1 VEFEER
7 DGLRVL
13 VVPIRLSNGGQATLS
28 ERWKTVPTF
37 LRKVYPIS
45 QDDIVWTLRREVDAS
60 GLDLMTEAG
69 QRELI
74 RRLKSRQSFLC
85 RISGGLLSCPNVIL
99 GILPDVPICDT
110 SGTNCF
116 PPGRFYHGYDVAIAK
131 DVSNLALIAAHEIGH
146 YLTLGDEY
154 GRPPGYP
161 NAGGGFLCLV
171 NPPPAL
177 YCGRDGT
184 GQTPPSPCFQ
194 CSDSQAQPWN
204 PGAIDGRGSKVR
216 AIEDEPFDVDAIKA
230 LGDRLSFMGSA
241 GDQMEN
247 YWVTPA
253 AYNHMFYHQRPATVQ
268 DSSVES
274 TDRVAIISG
283 WVGRTGDAHLYPA
296 YYVTAASPSAFTG
309 TYSIDVLDVHGQP
322 LASQGFDVS
331 FVVFSNPLQDIE
343 KAPFD
348 VAVRFPDGARTVRVR
363 KGTQILTEVAV
374 SPSAPDAAMVHPT
387 GGETWTAGGN
397 YTIRWQASDPDGG
410 LLYYTVLYRQGT
422 SDWIVLGADLTTNEL
437 TVDAAGLPGG
447 NAAQVQVLATDGINT
462 ATAES
467 GLFTVGRKGPEAF
480 ITYPAEGA
488 SFMPGV
494 SFFLQGT
501 AYDLE
506 DGTLPDSAYRWTS
519 NKDGDLGTGAS
530 NLVILSPSPHVITL
544 TVTDSDGNTAVKTL
558 RISAGSQ
565 QFMPLI
571 YRSQ

>member
-1 VEFEER
+1 
-7 DGLRVL
+7 
-13 VVPIRLSNGGQATLS
+13 
-28 ERWKTVPTF
+28 
-37 LRKVYPIS
+37 
-45 QDDIVWTLRREVDAS
+45 
-60 GLDLMTEAG
+60 
-69 QRELI
+69 
-74 RRLKSRQSFLC
+74 
-85 RISGGLLSCPNVIL
+85 
-99 GILPDVPICDT
+99 
-110 SGTNCF
+110 
-116 PPGRFYHGYDVAIAK
+116 
-131 DVSNLALIAAHEIGH
+131 
-146 YLTLGDEY
+146 
-154 GRPPGYP
+154 
-161 NAGGGFLCLV
+161 
-171 NPPPAL
+171 
-177 YCGRDGT
+177 
-184 GQTPPSPCFQ
+184 
-194 CSDSQAQPWN
+194 
-204 PGAIDGRGSKVR
+204 
-216 AIEDEPFDVDAIKA
+216 
-230 LGDRLSFMGSA
+230 
-241 GDQMEN
+241 
-247 YWVTPA
+247 
-253 AYNHMFYHQRPATVQ
+253 
-268 DSSVES
+268 
-274 TDRVAIISG
+274 
-283 WVGRTGDAHLYPA
+283 
-296 YYVTAASPSAFTG
+296 
-309 TYSIDVLDVHGQP
+309 VHGQP